1 MILLVFCFC
10 ILEYY
15 SVSMHC
21 VPIWIFISSA
31 AVDIFI
37 EVTTGLVEHITSSN
51 ISRSKRISYFLVLT
65 GHFSLKCVNL
75 PHPMEAG
82 VASPQGTSWYMGFD
96 TASEVPC
103 LGWNLLKM
111 ESYKAPAARVDRYYS
126 PLLWTKDFLFDEVGA
141 TVLIV
146 FTLPCSCHGF
156 YLEALGRVCPFI
168 PPWRVDEWVGD
179 QISGAHYVEVT
190 FHQPL

>member
-1 MILLVFCFC
+1 MILLFFCFC
-10 ILEYY
+10 VLEYY

-37 EVTTGLVEHITSSN
+37 EVTAGLVEHITLSY
-51 ISRSKRISYFLVLT
+51 ISRSKRISYFLVLA
-65 GHFSLKCVNL
+65 GYFSLKCVNL
-75 PHPMEAG
+75 PHPMVAG
-82 VASPQGTSWYMGFD
+82 VASPQGTSWYVGFD
-96 TASEVPC
+96 SASEVPC

-111 ESYKAPAARVDRYYS
+111 ECCKAPAARVDRYCS
-126 PLLWTKDFLFDEVGA
+126 SLLWTKDFLFDKVGA

-156 YLEALGRVCPFI
+156 HLEPWGECVHSSHPEGR
-168 PPWRVDEWVGD
+168 WVGWRQD
-179 QISGAHYVEVT
+179 
-190 FHQPL
+190 